1 MSSTTDCGDE
11 IRGISPI
18 KRLEKSDVD
27 YLKRGRQNL
36 HEFKYLMAKLDA
48 EATRL
53 GKEVRSGSR
62 VHYKSIFFLC
72 KRVLL
77 GSLAAPKT
85 GDRGGLKLSLGLQQS
100 RLLDARQRGNTF

>member
-1 MSSTTDCGDE
+1 LENNPIE

-36 HEFKYLMAKLDA
+36 HEFKYLMAKIDA

-72 KRVLL
+72 KGAISIL

-85 GDRGGLKLSLGLQQS
+85 GDRGGLK
-100 RLLDARQRGNTF
+100 